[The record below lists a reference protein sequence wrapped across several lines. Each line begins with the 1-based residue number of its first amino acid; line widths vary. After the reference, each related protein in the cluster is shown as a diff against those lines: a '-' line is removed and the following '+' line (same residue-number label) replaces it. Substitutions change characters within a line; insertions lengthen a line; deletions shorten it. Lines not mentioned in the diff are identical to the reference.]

1 MGCVQGGGTKLESN
15 QGDNMA
21 NELWRKSALELA
33 ADIRSKKVTSRE
45 VVDAHLERIAQVNGH
60 VNAVV
65 RVLADEARAGA
76 DAADAA
82 VKAGEQLGVFHGVPF
97 TIKENIDVV
106 GYPTTQG
113 IPALAGAIATLNAP
127 AVDRMLGAGA
137 IPIGRTNL
145 PDLGLRIHTD
155 SALYGRTKNPW
166 KSDRTAG
173 GSSGGEGA
181 ALASGMSPIG
191 LGNDIGGSLRNPA
204 HCCGIA
210 AIKPSTGVIPDANQF
225 PIEDAGL
232 SSQLMLIQG
241 VMARRIADVRAGF
254 MVVAGEHPRD
264 PISVPAMLTD
274 LQPGQKLRIA
284 VMATPPGGS
293 THAGVADVVRKA
305 ADALSNA
312 GHDVVEI
319 NPPDFELACE
329 VWKTQLYGEYE
340 LQRPLLEMAMGEGGR
355 KFVDFTTL
363 NRAKVDL
370 AAWANAQVQRNG
382 LGRRWSLWFQ
392 DYPVLLSPTWT
403 QPPFVFNFDI
413 EDEASALA
421 TVELMRPVLPANLL
435 GLPAVVVPG
444 GMADSLPVGV
454 QVIGARY
461 TDLRC
466 LSIAEQI
473 ESACGLD
480 TPIDPIN

>member
-1 MGCVQGGGTKLESN
+1 
-15 QGDNMA
+15 MA
-21 NELWRKSALELA
+21 QELWRKSALELA
-33 ADIRSKKVTSRE
+33 ADIRTKKVSSRE

-82 VKAGEQLGVFHGVPF
+82 LAAGKPLGVFHGVPF

-113 IPALAGAIATLNAP
+113 IPALAQAIPTLNAP

-166 KSDRTAG
+166 KADRTAG

-264 PISVPAMLTD
+264 PISVPAVLTD
-274 LQPGQKLRIA
+274 LQPEQKLRIA

-312 GHDVVEI
+312 GHDVIEI

-340 LQRPLLEMAMGEGGR
+340 LQRPLLEMVMGEGGR

-363 NRAKVDL
+363 NRVKVDL
-370 AAWANAQVQRNG
+370 AAWANAQLQRNG

-413 EDEASALA
+413 ED
-421 TVELMRPVLPANLL
+421 
-435 GLPAVVVPG
+435 
-444 GMADSLPVGV
+444 
-454 QVIGARY
+454 
-461 TDLRC
+461 
-466 LSIAEQI
+466 
-473 ESACGLD
+473 
-480 TPIDPIN
+480 

>member
-1 MGCVQGGGTKLESN
+1 
-15 QGDNMA
+15 MA
-21 NELWRKSALELA
+21 QELWRKSALELA
-33 ADIRSKKVTSRE
+33 ADIRTKKVSSRE

-82 VKAGEQLGVFHGVPF
+82 LAAGKPLGVFHGVPF

-113 IPALAGAIATLNAP
+113 IPALAQAIPTLNAP

-166 KSDRTAG
+166 KADRTAG

-264 PISVPAMLTD
+264 PISVPAVLTD
-274 LQPGQKLRIA
+274 LQPEQKLRIA

-312 GHDVVEI
+312 GHDVIEI

-340 LQRPLLEMAMGEGGR
+340 LQRPLLEMVMGEGGR

-363 NRAKVDL
+363 NRVKVDL
-370 AAWANAQVQRNG
+370 AAWANAQLQRNG

-444 GMADSLPVGV
+444 GLADSLPVGV

>member
-1 MGCVQGGGTKLESN
+1 MTQ
-15 QGDNMA
+15 
-21 NELWRKSALELA
+21 ELWRKSALELA
-33 ADIRSKKVTSRE
+33 ADIRAKKVSSRE

-65 RVLADEARAGA
+65 RVLAEEARAGA
-76 DAADAA
+76 DAADVALA
-82 VKAGEQLGVFHGVPF
+82 TGKPLGVFHGVPF
-97 TIKENIDVV
+97 TIKENIDVI
-106 GYPTTQG
+106 GHPTTQG
-113 IPALAGAIATLNAP
+113 IPALAGAIPTLNAP

-155 SALYGRTKNPW
+155 STLYGRTKNPW

-225 PIEDAGL
+225 PIEDIGL
-232 SSQLMLIQG
+232 SSQLMLNQG
-241 VMARRIADVRAGF
+241 VMARRIVDVRAGF

-264 PISVPAMLTD
+264 PISVPAVLTD

-293 THAGVADVVRKA
+293 THAGVADIVRKA

-312 GHDVVEI
+312 GHDVVEAT
-319 NPPDFELACE
+319 PPDFELACE
-329 VWKTQLYGEYE
+329 VWKTQLYGELE
-340 LQRPLLEMAMGEGGR
+340 LQRPLLELVMGEGGR
-355 KFVDFTTL
+355 KFVDFTTV
-363 NRAKVDL
+363 NRAKVEFSE
-370 AAWANAQVQRNG
+370 WVNAQLQRNG
-382 LGRRWSLWFQ
+382 LGRRWNAWFQ
-392 DYPVLLSPTWT
+392 EYPVLLSPTWT
-403 QPPFVFNFDI
+403 QPPFVFDFDI
-413 EDEASALA
+413 ENEAGALA

-444 GMADSLPVGV
+444 GLADSLPVGV

-461 TDLRC
+461 TDLCC

>member
-1 MGCVQGGGTKLESN
+1 MTQ
-15 QGDNMA
+15 
-21 NELWRKSALELA
+21 ELWRKSALELA
-33 ADIRSKKVTSRE
+33 ADIRTKKVSSRE

-82 VKAGEQLGVFHGVPF
+82 LAAGKPLGVFHGVPI
-97 TIKENIDVV
+97 TIKENIDVA

-113 IPALAGAIATLNAP
+113 IPALAGAIPALNAP

-137 IPIGRTNL
+137 IPIARTNL

-155 SALYGRTKNPW
+155 STLYGRTKNPW

-225 PIEDAGL
+225 PIEDIGL
-232 SSQLMLIQG
+232 SSQLMLNQG

-254 MVVAGEHPRD
+254 LVVAGEHPRD

-293 THAGVADVVRKA
+293 TLSGVADVVGKA

-312 GHDVVEI
+312 GHDVVEST
-319 NPPDFELACE
+319 PPDFELACE
-329 VWKTQLYGEYE
+329 VWKTQLYGELE
-340 LQRPLLEMAMGEGGR
+340 LQRPLLEMVMGEGGR
-355 KFVDFTTL
+355 KFVDFTTV
-363 NRAKVDL
+363 NRAKVEFSE
-370 AAWANAQVQRNG
+370 WVNAQLQRNG
-382 LGRRWSLWFQ
+382 LGRRWNAWFQ
-392 DYPVLLSPTWT
+392 EYPVLLSPTWT
-403 QPPFVFNFDI
+403 QPPFVFDFDI
-413 EDEASALA
+413 ENEAGALA

>member
-1 MGCVQGGGTKLESN
+1 
-15 QGDNMA
+15 MA
-21 NELWRKSALELA
+21 QELWRKSALELA
-33 ADIRSKKVTSRE
+33 ADIRTKKVSSRE

-82 VKAGEQLGVFHGVPF
+82 LAAGKPLGVFHGVPF

-113 IPALAGAIATLNAP
+113 IPALAQAIPTLNAP

-166 KSDRTAG
+166 KADRTAG

-264 PISVPAMLTD
+264 PISVPAVLTD
-274 LQPGQKLRIA
+274 LQPEQKLRIA

-312 GHDVVEI
+312 GHDVIEI

-340 LQRPLLEMAMGEGGR
+340 LQRPLLEMVMGEGGR

-370 AAWANAQVQRNG
+370 AAWANAQLQRNG

-473 ESACGLD
+473 EAACGLD
-480 TPIDPIN
+480 PPIDPIN

>member
-1 MGCVQGGGTKLESN
+1 
-15 QGDNMA
+15 MA
-21 NELWRKSALELA
+21 QELWRKSALELA
-33 ADIRSKKVTSRE
+33 ADIRTKKVSSRA

-293 THAGVADVVRKA
+293 THAGVADVVRNS

-454 QVIGARY
+454 QVIGSRF
-461 TDLRC
+461 TDLHC
-466 LSIAEQI
+466 LAIAEQI
-473 ESACGLD
+473 ESACGLS
-480 TPIDPIN
+480 TPIDPID

>member
-1 MGCVQGGGTKLESN
+1 
-15 QGDNMA
+15 MA
-21 NELWRKSALELA
+21 QELWRKSALELA
-33 ADIRSKKVTSRE
+33 ADIRTKKVSSRE

-82 VKAGEQLGVFHGVPF
+82 LAAGKPLGVFHGVPF

-113 IPALAGAIATLNAP
+113 IPALAQAIPTLNAP

-166 KSDRTAG
+166 KADRTAG

-264 PISVPAMLTD
+264 PISVPAVLTD

-293 THAGVADVVRKA
+293 THAGVAEVVRKA

-312 GHDVVEI
+312 GHDVIEI

-340 LQRPLLEMAMGEGGR
+340 LQRPLIEMVMGEGGR

-370 AAWANAQVQRNG
+370 AAWANAQLQRNG